1 MPASPPISPK
11 LKKGSIIAIDQ
22 ATKQRKEIQFQYNPE
37 TLTRRHTAQTAS
49 GNYDRSEAFRIKEPP
64 QETFSLEVLLDA
76 TDELEAGNSDAQNMG
91 IHPKLAVLEL
101 LLYPKS
107 QLIIANEILA
117 NFGVIEIV
125 PPEVPLT
132 LFSWGPNR
140 IVPVRLTS
148 FSITEEAF
156 DPNLNP
162 IRAKVSLDLTVLNYI
177 DLGLPSEGGQ
187 TFMAHQK
194 QKEMMAKKVPG
205 NPGI

>member
-1 MPASPPISPK
+1 MTTFPPISPK
-11 LKKGSIIAIDQ
+11 LQKGSIIAIDQ
-22 ATKQRKEIQFQYNPE
+22 ATKQRTEIQFQYNPE
-37 TLTRRHTAQTAS
+37 TLTRRLTAQTAS
-49 GNYDRSEAFRIKEPP
+49 GNYDRSEAFRIKAPP
-64 QETFSLEVLLDA
+64 EETFSLEVLLDA

-117 NFGVIEIV
+117 KFGVIEIV